1 MAVNIFFLIVYLL
14 GGLLLIR
21 WHISFY
27 GLYAFNPLARRIYEL
42 TQPLLLPFRFLQR
55 GRWDWPTLLVAFL
68 LFFGSNL
75 IIALGSDINIQGSAS
90 PVGIILAALIMGSVM
105 LLNCWLDL
113 TFYSLVI
120 AVVASWLQPSPHQP
134 VLQIALA
141 LHHWLV
147 APIRRLLPTKMG
159 MFDLAPLIAV
169 LCLQLFRWL
178 LASLLS

>member
-1 MAVNIFFLIVYLL
+1 MAANIFFLIVYSLV
-14 GGLLLIR
+14 GLLLIR

-68 LFFGSNL
+68 FCLLSNL
-75 IIALGSDINIQGSAS
+75 IIAHSINIQGGAS
-90 PVGIILAALIMGSVM
+90 LVGLIMGCVM
-105 LLNCWLDL
+105 LLDCWLNL
-113 TFYSLVI
+113 TFYSLII
-120 AVVASWLQPSPHQP
+120 AVVASWLQTSPHQP

-147 APIRRLLPTKMG
+147 APIRRLLPTKVG